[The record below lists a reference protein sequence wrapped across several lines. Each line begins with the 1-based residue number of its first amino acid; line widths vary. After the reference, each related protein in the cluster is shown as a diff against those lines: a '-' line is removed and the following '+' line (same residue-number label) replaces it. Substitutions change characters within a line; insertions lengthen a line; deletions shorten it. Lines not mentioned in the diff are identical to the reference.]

1 MKRFSLYTLVLSSLL
16 ATACSDVQE
25 VAEPVA
31 GDGTQLTVKFV
42 GDAMGG
48 RATRSS
54 LVSDDPM
61 HHVTS
66 ARILVFDGTGG
77 EAPCVADET
86 IARWDALATRGDTA
100 IYTLQTYIPPRTDSE
115 EELPYTVMAVGL
127 DDVSASAYQFD
138 HPATLAEAQLVLN
151 TTAGAEQ
158 AQNNMAH
165 AEFFT
170 GQTEAP
176 LGARLHN
183 EAVVELRRR
192 VAGVMA
198 YFNHIPKEVTCIE
211 VVLHDQLNQH
221 TTMPLAATNTYAK
234 GVLDNSRV
242 LLRFEGWTDAD
253 LKAETVTLRDGT
265 TYTKEPGSLLMG
277 AYVLPLDAP
286 PTPPE
291 GEEEKPTLQI
301 IMYKDREKGEEY
313 GRRNV
318 LLPPNGTKRY
328 PLNANAYYSIG
339 RKNKDIDKPED
350 LDGKPDDSW
359 LYVDGDWQANVD
371 IDFDY

>member
-16 ATACSDVQE
+16 ASACGNEQE

-54 LVSDDPM
+54 LVSEDPM

-66 ARILVFDGTGG
+66 ARILVFDGTDG

-86 IARWDALATRGDTA
+86 IASWDELATRGDTA
-100 IYTLQTYIPPRTDSE
+100 IYTLQTHIPPRSDSE
-115 EELPYTVMAVGL
+115 EEQPYTVMAVGL
-127 DDVSASAYQFD
+127 DDVSARAYQFD
-138 HPATLAEAQLVLN
+138 HPATLAEAQLVLKG
-151 TTAGAEQ
+151 TQAE
-158 AQNNMAH
+158 MAH

-170 GQTEAP
+170 GQAEAP

-192 VAGVMA
+192 VAGVLA
-198 YFNHIPKEVTCIE
+198 YFNHIPKEVTRID
-211 VVLHDQLNQH
+211 VVLPDGATQH
-221 TTMPLAATNTYAK
+221 TTMPLEASNAYATGSLA
-234 GVLDNSRV
+234 DSRV
-242 LLRFEGWTDAD
+242 LLRFEGWTDDD
-253 LKAETVTLRDGT
+253 LKAESVTLGDGT
-265 TYTKEPGSLLMG
+265 TYTKEPGSLLLG
-277 AYVLPLDAP
+277 AYVLPVEAPDAAAGGGADGQ
-286 PTPPE
+286 T
-291 GEEEKPTLQI
+291 TLQI
-301 IMYKDREKGEEY
+301 VMYEADGSEF
-313 GRRNV
+313 GRKNV
-318 LLPPNGTKRY
+318 LLPDGTRQY
-328 PLNANAYYSIG
+328 PLLSNVYYSIG

-350 LDGKPDDSW
+350 LDGKPGDSW

>member
-1 MKRFSLYTLVLSSLL
+1 MKRFSLYTLVLSALL
-16 ATACSDVQE
+16 ASACGNEQE

-66 ARILVFDGTGG
+66 ARILVFDGTDG

-86 IARWDALATRGDTA
+86 IESWDALATRGDTA

-127 DDVSASAYQFD
+127 DDVSARAYQFD
-138 HPATLAEAQLVLN
+138 HPATLAEAQLVLKG
-151 TTAGAEQ
+151 TQAE
-158 AQNNMAH
+158 MAH

-170 GQTEAP
+170 GQAEAP

-183 EAVVELRRR
+183 EAVVEMRRR

-198 YFNHIPKEVTCIE
+198 YFNHIPKEVTCID
-211 VVLHDQLNQH
+211 VVLHEDLSQH
-221 TTMPLAATNTYAK
+221 TMMPLAATNTYAT

-242 LLRFEGWTDAD
+242 LLRFEGWTDND
-253 LKAETVTLRDGT
+253 LKAESVTLDDGT

-318 LLPPNGTKRY
+318 LMPDRTMRY
-328 PLNANAYYSIG
+328 PLKANAYYSIG

-350 LDGKPDDSW
+350 LDGKPGDSW

-371 IDFDY
+371 IDFDN

>member
-16 ATACSDVQE
+16 ASACGNEQE

-42 GDAMGG
+42 TGVMGQRAM
-48 RATRSS
+48 RSS

-66 ARILVFDGTGG
+66 ARILVFDGTDG

-127 DDVSASAYQFD
+127 DDVSASAYRFD
-138 HPATLAEAQLVLN
+138 HPATLAEAQMVLEG
-151 TTAGAEQ
+151 TQAE
-158 AQNNMAH
+158 MAH

-183 EAVVELRRR
+183 EAVVEMRRR

-198 YFNHIPKEVTCIE
+198 YFNHIPKEVTCID

-221 TTMPLAATNTYAK
+221 TTMPLAATNTYAT
-234 GVLDNSRV
+234 GVLANSRV
-242 LLRFEGWTDAD
+242 LLRFEGWTDDD
-253 LKAETVTLRDGT
+253 LKAESVTLDDGT
-265 TYTKEPGSLLMG
+265 TYTKEPGSLLLG
-277 AYVLPLDAP
+277 AYVLPVEAPDAAAGGGADGQ
-286 PTPPE
+286 T
-291 GEEEKPTLQI
+291 TLQI
-301 IMYKDREKGEEY
+301 VMYKADGSEF
-313 GRRNV
+313 GRKNV
-318 LLPPNGTKRY
+318 LLPDGTRQY
-328 PLNANAYYSIG
+328 PLLSNVYYSIG

-350 LDGKPDDSW
+350 LDGEPGDSW

>member
-25 VAEPVA
+25 VAGPA
-31 GDGTQLTVKFV
+31 PDDGTQLTVKFV

-66 ARILVFDGTGG
+66 ARILVFDGTDG

-86 IARWDALATRGDTA
+86 IYHWDELATRGDTA
-100 IYTLQTYIPPRTDSE
+100 IYTLQTYIPPRTDIE
-115 EELPYTVMAVGL
+115 EEQPYTVMAVGL
-127 DDVSASAYQFD
+127 DDVSAKAYTFVT
-138 HPATLAEAQLVLN
+138 PATLAEAQMVLKG
-151 TTAGAEQ
+151 TQAE
-158 AQNNMAH
+158 MAH

-170 GQTEAP
+170 GQAKAP

-183 EAVVELRRR
+183 EAVVEMRRR

-198 YFNHIPKEVTCIE
+198 YFNHIPKEVTRID

-221 TTMPLAATNTYAK
+221 TTMPLAATNTYAT

-242 LLRFEGWTDAD
+242 LLRFEGWTDND
-253 LKAETVTLRDGT
+253 LKAESVTLDDGT

-277 AYVLPLDAP
+277 AYVLPVEAPDAAAGGGADGQ
-286 PTPPE
+286 T
-291 GEEEKPTLQI
+291 TLQI
-301 IMYKDREKGEEY
+301 VMYEADGSEF
-313 GRRNV
+313 GRKNV
-318 LLPPNGTKRY
+318 LLPNGTRQY
-328 PLNANAYYSIG
+328 PLLSNFYYSIG

-350 LDGKPDDSW
+350 LDGKPGDSW

-371 IDFDY
+371 IDFDN

>member
-25 VAEPVA
+25 VAGPA
-31 GDGTQLTVKFV
+31 PDDGTQLTVKFV

-66 ARILVFDGTGG
+66 ARILVFDGTEG

-86 IARWDALATRGDTA
+86 IASWDELATRGDTA

-115 EELPYTVMAVGL
+115 EEQPYTVLAVGL

-138 HPATLAEAQLVLN
+138 HPATLAEAQLVLKG
-151 TTAGAEQ
+151 TQAE
-158 AQNNMAH
+158 MAH

-170 GQTEAP
+170 GQAEAP
-176 LGARLHN
+176 LGVRLHN
-183 EAVVELRRR
+183 EAVVEMRRR

-198 YFNHIPKEVTCIE
+198 YFNHIPKEVTRID

-221 TTMPLAATNTYAK
+221 TKMPLAATNTYAT

-242 LLRFEGWTDAD
+242 LLRFEGWTDND
-253 LKAETVTLRDGT
+253 LKAESVTLDDGT
-265 TYTKEPGSLLMG
+265 TYTKEPGSLLLG
-277 AYVLPLDAP
+277 AYVLPVEAPDAAAGGGADGQ
-286 PTPPE
+286 T
-291 GEEEKPTLQI
+291 TLQI
-301 IMYKDREKGEEY
+301 VMYKADGSEF
-313 GRRNV
+313 GRKNV
-318 LLPPNGTKRY
+318 LLPDGTRQY
-328 PLNANAYYSIG
+328 PLLSNVYYSIG

-350 LDGKPDDSW
+350 LDGKPGDSW

-371 IDFDY
+371 IDFDN

>member
-25 VAEPVA
+25 VAGPA
-31 GDGTQLTVKFV
+31 PDDGTQLTVKFV

-54 LVSDDPM
+54 LVSEDPM

-66 ARILVFDGTGG
+66 ARILVFDGTDG

-86 IARWDALATRGDTA
+86 IARWDTLATRGDTA
-100 IYTLQTYIPPRTDSE
+100 IYTLKTYIPPRTDSE
-115 EELPYTVMAVGL
+115 VELPYTVMAVGL

-138 HPATLAEAQLVLN
+138 HPATLADAQLVL
-151 TTAGAEQ
+151 AGTQAE
-158 AQNNMAH
+158 MAH

-183 EAVVELRRR
+183 EAVVEMRRR
-192 VAGVMA
+192 VAGVLA
-198 YFNHIPKEVTCIE
+198 YFNHIPKEVTCID
-211 VVLHDQLNQH
+211 VVLHEDLSQH
-221 TTMPLAATNTYAK
+221 TTMPLAATNTYAT

-242 LLRFEGWTDAD
+242 LLRFEGWTDDD
-253 LKAETVTLRDGT
+253 LKAETVTLADGT

-318 LLPPNGTKRY
+318 LMPDRTMRY
-328 PLNANAYYSIG
+328 PLKANAYYSIG

-350 LDGKPDDSW
+350 LGGKPGDSW

-371 IDFDY
+371 IDFDN

>member
-16 ATACSDVQE
+16 ASACGNEQE

-31 GDGTQLTVKFV
+31 DDGTQLTVKFV

-54 LVSDDPM
+54 LVSEDPM

-66 ARILVFDGTGG
+66 ARILVFDGTNG

-86 IARWDALATRGDTA
+86 IAPWDALATRGDTA

-127 DDVSASAYQFD
+127 DDVSARAYQFD
-138 HPATLAEAQLVLN
+138 HPATLAEAQLVLKG
-151 TTAGAEQ
+151 TQAE
-158 AQNNMAH
+158 MAH

-170 GQTEAP
+170 GQAEAP

-183 EAVVELRRR
+183 EAVVEMRRR
-192 VAGVMA
+192 VAGVLA
-198 YFNHIPKEVTCIE
+198 YFNHIPKEVTCID

-221 TTMPLAATNTYAK
+221 TTMPLAATNTYAT

-242 LLRFEGWTDAD
+242 LLRFEGWTDDD
-253 LKAETVTLRDGT
+253 LKAETVTLDDGT

-277 AYVLPLDAP
+277 AYVLPVEAPDAAAGGGADGQ
-286 PTPPE
+286 T
-291 GEEEKPTLQI
+291 TLQI
-301 IMYKDREKGEEY
+301 VMYKADGSEF
-313 GRRNV
+313 GRKNV
-318 LLPPNGTKRY
+318 RLPNGTRQY
-328 PLNANAYYSIG
+328 PLLSNFYYSIG

-350 LDGKPDDSW
+350 LDGEPGDSW

-371 IDFDY
+371 IDFDN

>member
-16 ATACSDVQE
+16 ASACGNEQE
-25 VAEPVA
+25 VAGPA
-31 GDGTQLTVKFV
+31 PDDGTQLTVKFV

-48 RATRSS
+48 RAMRSS

-86 IARWDALATRGDTA
+86 IESWDALATRGDTA
-100 IYTLQTYIPPRTDSE
+100 IYTLKTYIPPRTDSE

-127 DDVSASAYQFD
+127 DDVSARAYQFD
-138 HPATLAEAQLVLN
+138 HPATLAEAQLVLKG
-151 TTAGAEQ
+151 TQAE
-158 AQNNMAH
+158 MAH

-170 GQTEAP
+170 GQAEAP

-183 EAVVELRRR
+183 EAVVEMRRR

-198 YFNHIPKEVTCIE
+198 YFNHIPKEVTRID

-221 TTMPLAATNTYAK
+221 TTMPLAATNTYAT

-242 LLRFEGWTDAD
+242 LLSFEGWTDDD
-253 LKAETVTLRDGT
+253 LKAESVTLDDGT
-265 TYTKEPGSLLMG
+265 TYTKEPGSLLLG
-277 AYVLPLDAP
+277 AYVLPVEAPDAAAGGGADGQ
-286 PTPPE
+286 T
-291 GEEEKPTLQI
+291 TLQI
-301 IMYKDREKGEEY
+301 VMYEADGSEF
-313 GRRNV
+313 GRKNV
-318 LLPPNGTKRY
+318 LLPDRTRQY
-328 PLNANAYYSIG
+328 PLLSNVYYSIG

-350 LDGKPDDSW
+350 LDGKPGDSW

-371 IDFDY
+371 IDFDN

>member
-1 MKRFSLYTLVLSSLL
+1 MKRFSLYTLVLSALL
-16 ATACSDVQE
+16 ASACGNEQE

-66 ARILVFDGTGG
+66 ARILVFDGTNGK
-77 EAPCVADET
+77 APCVADET
-86 IARWDALATRGDTA
+86 IAHWDALATRGDTA

-115 EELPYTVMAVGL
+115 EEQPYTVMAVGL
-127 DDVSASAYQFD
+127 DDVSASAYRFD

-158 AQNNMAH
+158 AQDNMAH

-170 GQTEAP
+170 GQAEAP

-183 EAVVELRRR
+183 EAVVEMRRR

-198 YFNHIPKEVTCIE
+198 YFNHIPKEVTRID

-221 TTMPLAATNTYAK
+221 TTMPLAATNTYAT

-242 LLRFEGWTDAD
+242 LLRFEDWTDND
-253 LKAETVTLRDGT
+253 LKAESVTLRDGT

-277 AYVLPLDAP
+277 AYVLPLEAPDAAAGGGADGQ
-286 PTPPE
+286 T
-291 GEEEKPTLQI
+291 TLQI
-301 IMYKDREKGEEY
+301 VMYKADGSEF
-313 GRRNV
+313 GRKNV
-318 LLPPNGTKRY
+318 LLPDRTRQY
-328 PLNANAYYSIG
+328 PLLSNVYYSIG

-350 LDGKPDDSW
+350 LDGKPGDSW

-371 IDFDY
+371 IDFDN

>member
-1 MKRFSLYTLVLSSLL
+1 MKRLSLYALALSALL
-16 ATACSDVQE
+16 ASACGNEQE

-42 GDAMGG
+42 TGVMGQRAM
-48 RATRSS
+48 RSS

-66 ARILVFDGTGG
+66 ARILVFDGTDG

-127 DDVSASAYQFD
+127 DDVSASAYRFD

-151 TTAGAEQ
+151 TTAGQ
-158 AQNNMAH
+158 AQDNMAH

-183 EAVVELRRR
+183 EAVVEMHRR

-198 YFNHIPKEVTCIE
+198 YFNHIPKEVTRID

-221 TTMPLAATNTYAK
+221 TTMPLAATNTYAT
-234 GVLDNSRV
+234 GELANSRV
-242 LLRFEGWTDAD
+242 LLRFEGWTDDD
-253 LKAETVTLRDGT
+253 LKAESVTLGDGT
-265 TYTKEPGSLLMG
+265 TYTKEPGSLLLG
-277 AYVLPLDAP
+277 AYVLPVEAPDAAAGGGADGQ
-286 PTPPE
+286 T
-291 GEEEKPTLQI
+291 TLQI
-301 IMYKDREKGEEY
+301 VMYEADGREF
-313 GRRNV
+313 GRKNV
-318 LLPPNGTKRY
+318 LLPDGTRQY
-328 PLNANAYYSIG
+328 PLLSNVYYSIG

-350 LDGKPDDSW
+350 LDGKPGDSW

-371 IDFDY
+371 IDFDN

>member
-25 VAEPVA
+25 VAGPA
-31 GDGTQLTVKFV
+31 PDDGTQLTVKFV

-48 RATRSS
+48 RAMRSS

-66 ARILVFDGTGG
+66 ARILVFDGTDGK
-77 EAPCVADET
+77 APCVADET
-86 IARWDALATRGDTA
+86 IASWDALATRGDTA
-100 IYTLQTYIPPRTDSE
+100 IYTLKTYIPPRTDSE

-138 HPATLAEAQLVLN
+138 HPATLAEAQMVLN

-158 AQNNMAH
+158 AQDNMAH

-170 GQTEAP
+170 GQAEAP

-183 EAVVELRRR
+183 EAVVKMRRR
-192 VAGVMA
+192 VAGVLA
-198 YFNHIPKEVTCIE
+198 YFNHIPKEVTRID

-221 TTMPLAATNTYAK
+221 TTMPLAATNTYAT

-242 LLRFEGWTDAD
+242 LLRFEDWTDDD
-253 LKAETVTLRDGT
+253 LKAETVTLDDGT
-265 TYTKEPGSLLMG
+265 TYTKEPGSLLLG
-277 AYVLPLDAP
+277 AYVLPVEAP

-301 IMYKDREKGEEY
+301 IMYKADGSEF
-313 GRRNV
+313 RRKNV
-318 LLPPNGTKRY
+318 LLPNRTMRY

-339 RKNKDIDKPED
+339 LKNKDNDKPED
-350 LDGKPDDSW
+350 LDGKPGDSW

-371 IDFDY
+371 IDFDN

>member
-25 VAEPVA
+25 VAGPA
-31 GDGTQLTVKFV
+31 PDDGTQLTVKFV

-54 LVSDDPM
+54 LVSDDAVN
-61 HHVTS
+61 HVTS
-66 ARILVFDGTGG
+66 ARILVFDGTDG

-86 IARWDALATRGDTA
+86 ITRWDALATRGDTA

-138 HPATLAEAQLVLN
+138 HPATLAEAQMVLQG
-151 TTAGAEQ
+151 TQ
-158 AQNNMAH
+158 ADMAH

-170 GQTEAP
+170 GQTEAL
-176 LGARLHN
+176 LGARLHS

-192 VAGVMA
+192 VAGVLA
-198 YFNHIPKEVTCIE
+198 YFNHIPKEVTRID
-211 VVLHDQLNQH
+211 VVLPDGATQH
-221 TTMPLAATNTYAK
+221 TTMPLEASNAYATGSLA
-234 GVLDNSRV
+234 DSRV
-242 LLRFEGWTDAD
+242 LLRFEGWTDDD
-253 LKAETVTLRDGT
+253 LKAESVTLDDGT
-265 TYTKEPGSLLMG
+265 TYTKEPGSLLLG
-277 AYVLPLDAP
+277 AYVLPLEAP
-286 PTPPE
+286 APAE
-291 GEEEKPTLQI
+291 GAAQQATTLQI
-301 IMYKDREKGEEY
+301 VMYRADGAEH
-313 GRRNV
+313 GRKNV
-318 LLPPNGTKRY
+318 LLPDGTRRY
-328 PLNANAYYSIG
+328 DLRANAYYSIG

-350 LDGKPDDSW
+350 LDGDPGDSW

-371 IDFDY
+371 IDFDN

>member
-16 ATACSDVQE
+16 ATACGNEQE

-54 LVSDDPM
+54 LVSNDPM

-66 ARILVFDGTGG
+66 ARILVFDGTNG

-86 IARWDALATRGDTA
+86 IDPWDELATRGDTA
-100 IYTLQTYIPPRTDSE
+100 IYILQTYIPPRTDSE

-138 HPATLAEAQLVLN
+138 HPATLAEAQMELKG
-151 TTAGAEQ
+151 TQAE
-158 AQNNMAH
+158 MAH

-183 EAVVELRRR
+183 EAVVEMRRR

-198 YFNHIPKEVTCIE
+198 YFNHIPKEVTRID

-221 TTMPLAATNTYAK
+221 TTMPLAATNTYAT

-242 LLRFEGWTDAD
+242 LLRFEGWTDDD
-253 LKAETVTLRDGT
+253 LKAESVTLRDGT
-265 TYTKEPGSLLMG
+265 TYTKEPGSLLLG
-277 AYVLPLDAP
+277 AYVLPVEAPDAAAGGGADGQ
-286 PTPPE
+286 T
-291 GEEEKPTLQI
+291 TLQI
-301 IMYKDREKGEEY
+301 VMYKADGSVF
-313 GRRNV
+313 RRKNV
-318 LLPPNGTKRY
+318 RHPDGTRQY
-328 PLNANAYYSIG
+328 PLLSNFYYSIG
-339 RKNKDIDKPED
+339 RKNKDTDKPED
-350 LDGKPDDSW
+350 LDGKPGDSW

-371 IDFDY
+371 IDFDN

>member
-25 VAEPVA
+25 VAGPA
-31 GDGTQLTVKFV
+31 PDDGTQLTVKFV

-86 IARWDALATRGDTA
+86 IDRWDALATRGDTA
-100 IYTLQTYIPPRTDSE
+100 IYTLKTYIPPRTDIE
-115 EELPYTVMAVGL
+115 EEQPYTVMAVGL
-127 DDVSASAYQFD
+127 DDVSALAYQFD

-158 AQNNMAH
+158 AQDNMAH

-183 EAVVELRRR
+183 EAVVEMRRR

-198 YFNHIPKEVTCIE
+198 YFNHIPKEVTCID
-211 VVLHDQLNQH
+211 VVLHEDLSQH
-221 TTMPLAATNTYAK
+221 TTMPLAATNTYAT

-242 LLRFEGWTDAD
+242 LLRFEGWTDDD
-253 LKAETVTLRDGT
+253 LKAESVTLDDGT

-291 GEEEKPTLQI
+291 GEKEKPTLQI

-318 LLPPNGTKRY
+318 LMPDRTMRY
-328 PLNANAYYSIG
+328 PLKANAYYSIG
-339 RKNKDIDKPED
+339 RKNKDTDKPED
-350 LDGKPDDSW
+350 LDGKPGDSW

-371 IDFDY
+371 IDFDN

>member
-16 ATACSDVQE
+16 ASACGNEQE

-42 GDAMGG
+42 TGVMGQRAM
-48 RATRSS
+48 RSS

-66 ARILVFDGTGG
+66 ARILVFDGTDG

-127 DDVSASAYQFD
+127 DNVSASAYRLAT
-138 HPATLAEAQLVLN
+138 PATLAEAQMVL
-151 TTAGAEQ
+151 AGTQ
-158 AQNNMAH
+158 ADMAH

-170 GQTEAP
+170 GQTEAL
-176 LGARLHN
+176 LGARLHS

-198 YFNHIPKEVTCIE
+198 YFNHIPKEVTRID

-221 TTMPLAATNTYAK
+221 TTMPLAATNTYAT
-234 GVLDNSRV
+234 GELANSRV
-242 LLRFEGWTDAD
+242 LLRFEGWTDDD
-253 LKAETVTLRDGT
+253 LKAESVTLGDGT
-265 TYTKEPGSLLMG
+265 TYTKEPGSLLLG
-277 AYVLPLDAP
+277 AYVLPVEAPDAAAGGGADGQ
-286 PTPPE
+286 T
-291 GEEEKPTLQI
+291 TLQI
-301 IMYKDREKGEEY
+301 VMYEADGREF
-313 GRRNV
+313 GRKNV
-318 LLPPNGTKRY
+318 LLPDGTRQY
-328 PLNANAYYSIG
+328 PLLSNVYYSIG

-350 LDGKPDDSW
+350 LDGKPGDSW

-371 IDFDY
+371 IDFDN

>member
-16 ATACSDVQE
+16 ASACGNEQE

-42 GDAMGG
+42 TGVMGQRAM
-48 RATRSS
+48 RSS

-66 ARILVFDGTGG
+66 ARILVFDGTDG

-127 DDVSASAYQFD
+127 DDVSASAYRFD
-138 HPATLAEAQLVLN
+138 HPATLAEAQLVL
-151 TTAGAEQ
+151 AGTQ
-158 AQNNMAH
+158 TDMAH

-183 EAVVELRRR
+183 EAVVEMRRR

-198 YFNHIPKEVTCIE
+198 YFNHIPKEVTRID

-221 TTMPLAATNTYAK
+221 TTMPLAATNTYAT
-234 GVLDNSRV
+234 GELANSRV
-242 LLRFEGWTDAD
+242 LLRFEGWTDDD
-253 LKAETVTLRDGT
+253 LKAESVTLGDGT
-265 TYTKEPGSLLMG
+265 TYTKEPGSLLLG
-277 AYVLPLDAP
+277 AYVLPVEAPDAAAGGGADGQ
-286 PTPPE
+286 T
-291 GEEEKPTLQI
+291 TLQI
-301 IMYKDREKGEEY
+301 VMYEADGREF
-313 GRRNV
+313 GRKNV
-318 LLPPNGTKRY
+318 LLPDGTRQY
-328 PLNANAYYSIG
+328 PLLSNVYYSIG

-350 LDGKPDDSW
+350 LDGDPGDSW

-371 IDFDY
+371 IDFDN